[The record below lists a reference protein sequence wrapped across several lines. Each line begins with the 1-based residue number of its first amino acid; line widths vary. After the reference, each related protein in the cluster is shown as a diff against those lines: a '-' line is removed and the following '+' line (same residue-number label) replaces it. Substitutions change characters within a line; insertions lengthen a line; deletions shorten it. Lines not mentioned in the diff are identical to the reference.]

1 MSLPIYFNPKKSHQ
15 LYGLSENFNFL
26 KELFIKKKIPKV
38 LMLSGKKGL
47 GKFTLINHLMHFI
60 FESKNYDE
68 KIYLLNSD
76 STFHIQL
83 SNNTFTNII
92 YLSGADY
99 QISKIEN
106 IRDLKKRIYQTSISD
121 KARFII
127 FDDVELFNNNCLNAL
142 LKLLEEP
149 TKNNFFFL
157 INNNSKPLLETVKSR
172 CLDIK
177 VILNEK
183 KKVNI
188 IESLLKRYN
197 INPILDPKNS
207 QLTPGNFIK
216 FNYIFDEYKI
226 SPNEDFLK
234 NLEILLNLFKKDK
247 NIMFID
253 MISFLTDNYF
263 NILKSRNL
271 FTNEKIIE
279 YKTFVYENINKYFIY
294 NLNQNALLNN
304 INNKING

>member
-1 MSLPIYFNPKKSHQ
+1 MILPIYFNPKKSHQ

-60 FESKNYDE
+60 FENKNYDE
-68 KIYLLNSD
+68 KSYLLNLNSV
-76 STFHIQL
+76 FHIQL

-99 QISKIEN
+99 QNSKIEN
-106 IRDLKKRIYQTSISD
+106 IRDLKKKIFQTSISD
-121 KARFII
+121 KPRFII
-127 FDDVELFNNNCLNAL
+127 FDDVELFNNNSLNAL

-183 KKVNI
+183 KKINV
-188 IESLLKRYN
+188 IESLLKRHN
-197 INPILDPKNS
+197 INPILDPKTS

-226 SPNEDFLK
+226 SPNGDFLK
-234 NLEILLNLFKKDK
+234 NLEILLNLFKKDRD
-247 NIMFID
+247 IMFID
-253 MISFLTDNYF
+253 MVSFLTDNYF
-263 NILKSRNL
+263 NTLNSKNL

-304 INNKING
+304 IDNKING

>member
-1 MSLPIYFNPKKSHQ
+1 
-15 LYGLSENFNFL
+15 
-26 KELFIKKKIPKV
+26 
-38 LMLSGKKGL
+38 LSGKKGL
-47 GKFTLINHLMHFI
+47 GKFTLINHLMHVI
-60 FESKNYDE
+60 FDSKNYDE
-68 KIYLLNSD
+68 KRYLLNLD
-76 STFHIQL
+76 TTFHTQL

-99 QISKIEN
+99 QNSKIEN
-106 IRDLKKRIYQTSISD
+106 IRDLKKKIFQTSISD
-121 KARFII
+121 KPRFII
-127 FDDVELFNNNCLNAL
+127 FDDVELFNNNSLNAL

-149 TKNNFFFL
+149 TKKNFFFL

-183 KKVNI
+183 KKINV
-188 IESLLKRYN
+188 IESLLKRHN
-197 INPILDPKNS
+197 INPILDSKTS

-226 SPNEDFLK
+226 SPNEDFLI
-234 NLEILLNLFKKDK
+234 NLETLLNLFKKDRD
-247 NIMFID
+247 IMFID
-253 MISFLTDNYF
+253 MVSFLTDNYF
-263 NILKSRNL
+263 NILNSRNL

-304 INNKING
+304 IDNKING